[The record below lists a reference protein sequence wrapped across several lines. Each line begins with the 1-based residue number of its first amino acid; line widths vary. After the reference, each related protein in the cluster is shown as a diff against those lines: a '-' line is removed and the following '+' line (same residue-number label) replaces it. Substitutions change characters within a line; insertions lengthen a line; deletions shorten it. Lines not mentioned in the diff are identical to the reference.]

1 MFSKVRFC
9 TGQNL
14 DRKKWMHS
22 VRQCDQDIPICDSDT
37 HFRAKH
43 YHHFQKKFHWIFF
56 GCTGLVILKKKHT
69 LCGV

>member
-22 VRQCDQDIPICDSDT
+22 VRQCDQDIPICDSVT
-37 HFRAKH
+37 KTYLFATVIHILEQNITTTFRRS
-43 YHHFQKKFHWIFF
+43 F
-56 GCTGLVILKKKHT
+56 TGYFLV
-69 LCGV
+69 VQV